1 MGRLISGKRL
11 PEVVSGLVI
20 FRQENAS
27 LKAVKFTVRILKW
40 SFVLFYLIRR
50 ILPELY
56 DQIGLD
62 LNIKKA
68 PK

>member
-27 LKAVKFTVRILKW
+27 LKARKIYCEDSEVELCTL
-40 SFVLFYLIRR
+40 LF
-50 ILPELY
+50 
-56 DQIGLD
+56 
-62 LNIKKA
+62 NKKDFA
-68 PK
+68 GIV